1 MAYDDKLMWV
11 GAGSLLKGVMLVLV
25 GTHHFTF
32 TFTFTLTLTLTL
44 TIMEKVK
51 VGALQEQ
58 LEPHE
63 VYHIA
68 TSSCVHL
75 QNKLR
80 GDPWCHKIVG
90 HFSCT

>member
-32 TFTFTLTLTLTL
+32 TLTLI
-44 TIMEKVK
+44 IMEKVK